1 MLGNLD
7 EGDHKTPLLNAYNN
21 DGSSVATSVDYDIV
35 CKVILIGDSGVGK
48 TCLFKRFS
56 EDTFSPNHVPTTSV
70 EFTHRFI
77 DTLDSRC
84 KVSQILYVGNFVL
97 LVFLIHALLLC
108 RFRCGTASL
117 VGRMP

>member
-7 EGDHKTPLLNAYNN
+7 EIGDHHTPLLNAYN

-35 CKVILIGDSGVGK
+35 CKVIIMGDSGVGK
-48 TCLFKRFS
+48 TSLFKRFS
-56 EDTFSPNHVPTTSV
+56 EDTFSEEHVPTTSV

-84 KVSQILYVGNFVL
+84 KVCSVVSSIVIIIY
-97 LVFLIHALLLC
+97 
-108 RFRCGTASL
+108 
-117 VGRMP
+117 